1 MKAPETSLQIN
12 KNIYFTNITQKT
24 AISMA
29 TNMKKK
35 KHILQHGGWYK
46 ELKVKEFCVF
56 DFIIATYF

>member
-29 TNMKKK
+29 TNMRKK
-35 KHILQHGGWYK
+35 
-46 ELKVKEFCVF
+46 
-56 DFIIATYF
+56 TYFAVWWVVQGAQSQRILCL